1 LERVAF
7 LTAEWCASAGSIL
20 EPLPLEGW
28 TGFVVEL
35 VVTEG
40 PKSETRVA
48 AALVPGAPPNLSPG
62 SSSSAP
68 PGPVVTL
75 TLTRDDALAILFARL
90 RLDTAYMQG
99 RAKLAGDHGLVLRL
113 LSASAG
119 PTWEVC
125 RSRLAAIT
133 DAES

>member
-7 LTAEWCASAGSIL
+7 LSADWCAAAGSL
-20 EPLPLEGW
+20 GPLPVDGS
-28 TGFVVEL
+28 TAFAVEL

-40 PKSETRVA
+40 PRSDTRVVA
-48 AALVPGAPPNLSPG
+48 ELLPGAPPRLAPGARSPAVSG
-62 SSSSAP
+62 A
-68 PGPVVTL
+68 VVTL
-75 TLTRDDALAILFARL
+75 TLARDDALAILNGRL

-113 LSASAG
+113 LSASAS
-119 PTWEVC
+119 PAWEAG